1 MKSTLSLSHDY
12 ADAMALSVFKF
23 PENYK
28 RDVRTATDVFCQT
41 LSSID
46 FVSTLQVAYI
56 RLRMNTVLL
65 NIPATCLEINQAL
78 ATLDQAYRSRYLEL
92 CNGDRSR
99 FTGSHA
105 NWFSFLSKA
114 DRSLLNFK

>member
-28 RDVRTATDVFCQT
+28 RDVITATDVFCET

-56 RLRMNTVLL
+56 RLRMKTVLL
-65 NIPATCLEINQAL
+65 NIPATCLETNQAL
-78 ATLDQAYRSRYLEL
+78 DSLDQAYRSRYLEL

-99 FTGSHA
+99 FTGQHA
-105 NWFSFLSKA
+105 NWFLFLSRR